1 MRRDRDRNRP
11 DNSDNSSGKRENDMT
26 DSVPD
31 NNERASQ
38 SEMQLRALWLLDEIV
53 RMTPRNDVRL
63 GYMMALREQIET
75 DEAMMDEAKKA
86 IAEFEDAYAKL
97 TAPANRIGVFLGQ
110 VEAAEKKTKPRRR
123 FGQDAEPEAPPQL
136 TVRIALGDQ
145 EYIANV
151 DPKLEEPDFKIGTQV
166 KVNEAFAVIG
176 DLGFAEGGPI
186 VKISEALDDGRLRVS
201 MDAQGMQSRIVYRGE
216 GLKDEPLKAGSEV
229 RMEPNFKVALEHFA
243 AKETTDYFLEEV
255 PVLPWSMIGGQEEA
269 IGVIKDAIELPL
281 LYPELFARFGKR
293 PLKGILL
300 YGPPGCGKTLIG
312 KATAYNLTQ
321 EYRERTGK
329 DVKEYF
335 MYINGPKILNMWL
348 GESERQ
354 VREIFAQAREKSKD
368 GHLVFIFID
377 EAESL
382 LRTRSSGRFMNISN
396 TIGPQFCAEMAGL
409 VSLDNVVV
417 MLTSNRPDYIDPA
430 ILRPERI
437 DRKVKVIRPDRRAAR
452 DIFKIYLSDVPID
465 ADLIKEHKGDTCGA
479 LDELLDLATEYTF
492 RRDEETEFLEVHLKN
507 ASTEILYWR
516 DLVSGALIKSVVER
530 AKDFA
535 IKRSIAKRSD
545 LEGLTLDDVQRAIRV
560 EYKENEIFPKGDSI
574 EDWLKLLDYDPENV
588 ATVKPV
594 RAKKQHNSPRRN
606 II

>member
-1 MRRDRDRNRP
+1 MRRDRSRRD
-11 DNSDNSSGKRENDMT
+11 DNDFDGDNINENINKESSQGAESANT
-26 DSVPD
+26 P
-31 NNERASQ
+31 
-38 SEMQLRALWLLDEIV
+38 EMQLRAMWLLDEVI
-53 RMTPRNDVRL
+53 RMTPRNDMRIDYL
-63 GYMMALREQIET
+63 MALREQVET
-75 DEAMMDEAKKA
+75 DEMMMDEAKKV
-86 IAEFEDAYAKL
+86 IAEFEEAYNKL
-97 TAPANRIGVFLGQ
+97 TAPANRIGVFLG
-110 VEAAEKKTKPRRR
+110 KI
-123 FGQDAEPEAPPQL
+123 EPEAKPKTKRRFLQITEEKKED

-151 DPKLEEPDFKIGTQV
+151 DPKLENPDFKIGTQV

-176 DLGFAEGGPI
+176 DLGYAVGGPI
-186 VKISEALDDGRLRVS
+186 VKISEVLEDNRLRVS
-201 MDAQGMQSRIVYRGE
+201 MDSQGMQSRVVYRGE
-216 GLKDEPLKAGSEV
+216 GLLNETLKAGSEV

-243 AKETTDYFLEEV
+243 AKEASDYFLEEV
-255 PVLPWSMIGGQEEA
+255 PVLPWSMIGGQQEA
-269 IGVIKDAIELPL
+269 ISVIKDAIELPL
-281 LYPELFARFGKR
+281 LHPELFERFGKR

-321 EYRERTGK
+321 EYRERTGR

-354 VREIFAQAREKSKD
+354 VREIFAIAREKSKE
-368 GHLVFIFID
+368 GNLVFIFID

-396 TIGPQFCAEMAGL
+396 TIVPQFCAEMDGL

-437 DRKVKVIRPDRRAAR
+437 DRKVKVIRPDRRSSR
-452 DIFKIYLSDVPID
+452 DIYKIYLRDVPLD
-465 ADLIKEHKGDTCGA
+465 PDLVREHKGDCTAA
-479 LDELLDLATEYTF
+479 LDELLDLITEYTF
-492 RRDEETEFLEVHLKN
+492 RRVAETEFLEVFLRSG
-507 ASTEILYWR
+507 STEILHWK
-516 DLVSGALIKSVVER
+516 DLLSGAMIKSVVER

-535 IKRSIAKRSD
+535 IKRSIDKRSEE
-545 LEGLTLDDVQRAIRV
+545 EGLSVEDLQRAVRV
-560 EYKENEIFPKGDSI
+560 EFKENEIFPKGDSI

-588 ATVKPV
+588 ATIKPV
-594 RAKKQHNSPRRN
+594 RSKKAPAGGRKS